1 MTGPHVR
8 GPQTVGTMS
17 VFRIATL
24 VVSAVSG
31 GVFIGRKLLAGQ
43 VEKKKAALVQ
53 RAGAEVRERIRTQA
67 RGFVIDHLRRF
78 SIALVVKAGLL
89 LGVVALERLGVLQG
103 WLYGA
108 MLLALLTAYLIRDF
122 YMLWPTLSFAASEL
136 RKHGWRPRLTVAEII
151 AAQTFDEV
159 LAESAQQPQ
168 LWHDD
173 LLLALAG
180 QKRDR
185 LVEEIAREV
194 AAIAHGLSWPTLK
207 PYFLTGAGM
216 TAILSALYFGF
227 AWLAL
232 HGLVI

>member
-1 MTGPHVR
+1 MPGR
-8 GPQTVGTMS
+8 RMS

-31 GVFIGRKLLAGQ
+31 GVFLGRKLLASQ
-43 VEKKKAALVQ
+43 VQKKKAALVE

-67 RGFVIDHLRRF
+67 RGFVVDHLRRF
-78 SIALVVKAGLL
+78 SLALLVKAALL
-89 LGVVALERLGVLQG
+89 LLVVALEHLGILDG

-108 MLLALLTAYLIRDF
+108 MLLALLTAFVARDV
-122 YMLWPTLSFAASEL
+122 YVSWPTLSFAAREL
-136 RKHGWRPRLTVAEII
+136 RKNGWRPRLTVAEIV

-180 QKRDR
+180 EKRDK
-185 LVEEIAREV
+185 LVEDIATEVASIARG
-194 AAIAHGLSWPTLK
+194 ISWPTLK
-207 PYFLTGAGM
+207 PYFLTGVIM
-216 TAILSALYFGF
+216 TAGLSALYGVF

>member
-1 MTGPHVR
+1 ML
-8 GPQTVGTMS
+8 
-17 VFRIATL
+17 RIATL

-31 GVFIGRKLLAGQ
+31 GVFLGRKLIAGQ
-43 VEKKKAALVQ
+43 VQRKKAALVE
-53 RAGAEVRERIRTQA
+53 RAGAEVRQRIRTQA
-67 RGFVIDHLRRF
+67 REFVIEHLSRF

-89 LGVVALERLGVLQG
+89 LLVLALERLGVLQG
-103 WLYGA
+103 WLYGT
-108 MLLALLTAYLIRDF
+108 MLLGLLTAFLIRDIHV
-122 YMLWPTLSFAASEL
+122 LWPTLSFAAHEL

-168 LWHDD
+168 AWHDD

-194 AAIAHGLSWPTLK
+194 AAIARDLSWPTLK
-207 PYFLTGAGM
+207 PYFLTGATM
-216 TAILSALYFGF
+216 TVILSALYFGF

-232 HGLVI
+232 HGLLI

>member
-1 MTGPHVR
+1 
-8 GPQTVGTMS
+8 MS
-17 VFRIATL
+17 VLRIATL

-31 GVFIGRKLLAGQ
+31 GVVIGRKLLADQ
-43 VEKKKAALVQ
+43 VQRKKAALVE

-78 SIALVVKAGLL
+78 SIALVIKAGMLI
-89 LGVVALERLGVLQG
+89 GVVALERLGVLPG

-108 MLLALLTAYLIRDF
+108 MLLALITAFVARDV
-122 YMLWPTLSFAASEL
+122 YVSWPTLSFAAREL
-136 RKHGWRPRLTVAEII
+136 RKNGWRPRLTVAEIV

-159 LAESAQQPQ
+159 LAESSQQPQ
-168 LWHDD
+168 LWHED

-180 QKRDR
+180 EKRDK
-185 LVEEIAREV
+185 LVEDIANEV
-194 AAIAHGLSWPTLK
+194 AAIARGISWPTLK
-207 PYFLTGAGM
+207 PYFLTGVVM
-216 TAILSALYFGF
+216 TAGLSALYGAF